1 MGWTLHVSPDL
12 GAALELVPG
21 YVPED
26 HWNIAIAMSPGDDEL
41 KRHVD
46 AALDALIG
54 NGTVA
59 AALARYHLPAFAPF
73 PEPGPDGDRPRDRNT
88 QGSADDPIRHAVA
101 ERGREPQMQRV
112 QGSRNPYSGLARVR
126 SAGALVVGLD
136 PNNLPFSTAH
146 PKPAGLDY
154 EIAGLLAAE
163 LGVAL
168 RVYWGISAH
177 DSYPSHL
184 ATKRRC
190 DVILG
195 IMPDDRFAG
204 RVLYSRPYYWASYR
218 QVVRS
223 GADPPGEREPLAV
236 EEGVA
241 VRGLKGR
248 PVQSYPSTDAILEA
262 VALGRAKAGYVIS
275 TRGPWLA
282 QERWPG
288 ALVFLPPS
296 TEADTTASVD
306 RFPVCAAVRKTDGDL
321 REAID
326 RAWDELERSGRLA
339 QVLARWH
346 ILDDSP
352 TLPDL
357 GPRKAPSP

>member
-1 MGWTLHVSPDL
+1 
-12 GAALELVPG
+12 
-21 YVPED
+21 
-26 HWNIAIAMSPGDDEL
+26 MSPGDDEL

-46 AALDALIG
+46 AALDALMS

-59 AALARYHLPAFAPF
+59 AALARYHLPVFAPF
-73 PEPGPDGDRPRDRNT
+73 PEPGPDGNRTRDPKT
-88 QGSADDPIRHAVA
+88 QGTVDPPIRHAVA
-101 ERGREPQMQRV
+101 VRGREPEMQRV

-146 PKPAGLDY
+146 PKPAGLEY
-154 EIAGLLAAE
+154 EIAGLLADK
-163 LGVAL
+163 LGLAL

-184 ATKRRC
+184 ATRRRC
-190 DVILG
+190 DLILG
-195 IMPDDRFAG
+195 ITPDDRFAG
-204 RVLYSRPYYWASYR
+204 RVLYSRPYYRARYQ

-223 GADPPGEREPLAV
+223 GADPPAEQEPLAV
-236 EEGVA
+236 EEGIA

-248 PVQSYPSTDAILEA
+248 PVQGYPSTDAILEA

-275 TRGPWLA
+275 THGPWLA

-288 ALVFLPPS
+288 RLVFLPPS
-296 TEADTTASVD
+296 TGADNTAPVD
-306 RFPVCAAVRKTDGDL
+306 TFPICAAVRKTDGDL
-321 REAID
+321 VEAID
-326 RAWDELERSGRLA
+326 RAWDDLERSGRLA
-339 QVLARWH
+339 QVYARWH
-346 ILDDSP
+346 ILDDFP
-352 TLPDL
+352 TPPDL